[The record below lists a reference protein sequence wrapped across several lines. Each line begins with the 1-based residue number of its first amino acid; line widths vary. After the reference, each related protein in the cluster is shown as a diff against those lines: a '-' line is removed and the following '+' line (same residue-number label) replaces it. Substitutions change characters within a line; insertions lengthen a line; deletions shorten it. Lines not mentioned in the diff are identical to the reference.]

1 MNMKKLLLTGVICTL
16 GLGFITP
23 TFHAY
28 NENMTPTENLF
39 QASKSG
45 NIHDIYLSTRDN
57 DSIINSTINEQG
69 FTPLTLAV
77 ENNQIEAVKYL
88 VKIGAD
94 INATDD
100 SGMTALMIAAKYNYT
115 KMVEFLIN
123 ENTNINNA
131 LYIAGANQHQ
141 EMVDLLLGYGE
152 K

>member
-1 MNMKKLLLTGVICTL
+1 MNVKKLLLTGVIYTL

-28 NENMTPTENLF
+28 NESMTPTENLF

-57 DSIINSTINEQG
+57 DAIINSTINEQG

-94 INATDD
+94 INATDS

-141 EMVDLLLGYGE
+141 EMVDLLLGYVE